1 MNTQN
6 ITHRIRQ
13 ILWLILFSCL
23 SITLSAQ
30 EPGNKTS
37 DLLSIAKPGTAKGWI
52 DIRDNIHILP
62 KDLFT
67 DYKNLFGLGMEDEMK
82 LDNQKTD
89 QLGMTRYKYYQ
100 YNQGYRIDGADV
112 LVHERDGRTQSLNG
126 NMVSGLNQP
135 ALAILS
141 EETALTIAL
150 ESMGQVTFLWND
162 EEAESLHR
170 ADKKDPA
177 ASWYPTGELVWSRND
192 GEAAFM
198 PANFSLC
205 WRFDVRITG
214 ESGESKRVF
223 IDAATGEIIRKLSIS
238 YFCDAGTGNTAWY
251 GNQDIST
258 EKQVLSGNYELHDD
272 CTGSHDYKIH
282 TKDKNN
288 GNGTT
293 EYEDGNN
300 TWTSIPDI
308 DGVTTHWCAHRTL
321 DYFSTVHGRNSY
333 NDNGADV
340 TAYNN
345 GLGSFQSNACWGCD
359 GNVMTF
365 GEGPTTS
372 SADDWNSMEVVG
384 HEFAHGVTQETADLE
399 YEKQSGALNESFSDI
414 FGAVI
419 ENWTGAGIFDWTI
432 GEEFGAPIRNM
443 SNPNANNDPDTY
455 KGLNWIGTLNCTPN
469 NNNDACG
476 VHTNSGVQNFF
487 FFLLS
492 IGGSGTND
500 NADAYNVSGI
510 GINDAADIAYR
521 ALTVYLTSTSK
532 YHDAREAWIR
542 AANDLFGSC
551 SDEALAVGNAWY
563 AVGVGPD
570 IGYYDNDVCGNIIA
584 VLDDVKYNGINSVTA
599 GIGCTTTVL
608 PSTFSTTFEATNL
621 ILLDDG
627 FTVESGATFY
637 AIIDPCNISYWQRTE
652 SPETGDHFDEV
663 EGEFSLSSLQIE
675 VAPSPFTDYFDIRMV
690 IPQGL
695 SFQLELC
702 DVSGKVLRT
711 IARNQTSSNDFYQQ
725 KVDGGD
731 LAAGM
736 YLLSGFIGEER
747 IQKQI
752 VKVD

>member
-1 MNTQN
+1 MTTQN
-6 ITHRIRQ
+6 IMQRILQ
-13 ILWLILFSCL
+13 SLWIALFSCL
-23 SITLSAQ
+23 PATLIAQ
-30 EPGNKTS
+30 ETGSKTT
-37 DLLSIAKPGTAKGWI
+37 DILSIAKPGTVKGWI
-52 DIRDNIHILP
+52 DIRDNINIQP
-62 KDLFT
+62 VSLFT
-67 DYKNLFGLGMEDEMK
+67 EYKGLFELGNNDEMK
-82 LDNQKTD
+82 LVDVKTD
-89 QLGMTRYKYYQ
+89 HLRMTRYKYYQ
-100 YNQGYRIDGADV
+100 FYRNYRIDGTDV
-112 LVHERDGRTQSLNG
+112 LVHEKAGRTQSLNG
-126 NMVSGLNQP
+126 NLVAGMNQP
-135 ALAILS
+135 AMAIFS
-141 EETALTIAL
+141 EEAALTIAL
-150 ESMGQVTFLWND
+150 QSMGQVTFLWND
-162 EEAESLHR
+162 DEAESLHR
-170 ADKKDPA
+170 ADTKDPT
-177 ASWYPTGELVWSRND
+177 ASWYPKGELVWSRND
-192 GEAAFM
+192 GEAEFI

-214 ESGESKRVF
+214 ESGESKRIFVN
-223 IDAATGEIIRKLSIS
+223 AATGEIIRKLAIS
-238 YFCDAGTGNTAWY
+238 YFCDAGNGNTAWY
-251 GNQDIST
+251 GNQNIST
-258 EKQVLSGNYELHDD
+258 DQQVFSSNYELHDD

-300 TWTSIPDI
+300 IWTSTSDI

-384 HEFAHGVTQETADLE
+384 HEFSHGVTQETANLE

-419 ENWTGAGIFDWTI
+419 ENWTGAGAFDWTI

-455 KGLNWIGTLNCTPN
+455 KGLNWIATLNCTPN

-487 FFLLS
+487 FFLLTN
-492 IGGSGTND
+492 GGSGTND
-500 NADAYNVSGI
+500 NAAAYNVTGI
-510 GINDAADIAYR
+510 GITDAADIAYR

-551 SDEALAVGNAWY
+551 SDQAIAVGNAWY

-570 IGYYDNDVCGNIIA
+570 IGYYDNEVCGSIIA
-584 VLDDVKYNGINSVTA
+584 VLEDLKYNGINSVSA

-608 PSTFSTTFEATNL
+608 PGPFSTTFEAANL

-627 FTVESGATFY
+627 FSVEPGATFY
-637 AIIDPCNISYWQRTE
+637 AVIDPCNISYWQRTVT
-652 SPETGDHFDEV
+652 PETGDHFAEAA
-663 EGEFSLSSLQIE
+663 EMPAQTTTQIE
-675 VAPSPFTDYFDIRMV
+675 VAPSPFTDYFDVRIV
-690 IPQGL
+690 IPTGL

-702 DVSGKVLRT
+702 DVSGKRLQT
-711 IARNQTSSNDFYQQ
+711 LANIQTSSNDYYLQ
-725 KVDGGD
+725 KVDGRA
-731 LAAGM
+731 LPAGI

-747 IQKQI
+747 VQKQI
-752 VKVD
+752 VKVQ

>member
-112 LVHERDGRTQSLNG
+112 LVHERAGRTQSLNG

-150 ESMGQVTFLWND
+150 QSMGQVTFLWND

-192 GEAAFM
+192 GEAAFI

-365 GEGPTTS
+365 G
-372 SADDWNSMEVVG
+372 
-384 HEFAHGVTQETADLE
+384 
-399 YEKQSGALNESFSDI
+399 
-414 FGAVI
+414 
-419 ENWTGAGIFDWTI
+419 
-432 GEEFGAPIRNM
+432 
-443 SNPNANNDPDTY
+443 
-455 KGLNWIGTLNCTPN
+455 
-469 NNNDACG
+469 
-476 VHTNSGVQNFF
+476 
-487 FFLLS
+487 
-492 IGGSGTND
+492 
-500 NADAYNVSGI
+500 
-510 GINDAADIAYR
+510 
-521 ALTVYLTSTSK
+521 
-532 YHDAREAWIR
+532 
-542 AANDLFGSC
+542 
-551 SDEALAVGNAWY
+551 
-563 AVGVGPD
+563 
-570 IGYYDNDVCGNIIA
+570 
-584 VLDDVKYNGINSVTA
+584 
-599 GIGCTTTVL
+599 
-608 PSTFSTTFEATNL
+608 
-621 ILLDDG
+621 
-627 FTVESGATFY
+627 
-637 AIIDPCNISYWQRTE
+637 
-652 SPETGDHFDEV
+652 
-663 EGEFSLSSLQIE
+663 
-675 VAPSPFTDYFDIRMV
+675 
-690 IPQGL
+690 
-695 SFQLELC
+695 
-702 DVSGKVLRT
+702 
-711 IARNQTSSNDFYQQ
+711 
-725 KVDGGD
+725 
-731 LAAGM
+731 
-736 YLLSGFIGEER
+736 
-747 IQKQI
+747 
-752 VKVD
+752 